1 MVDCIYMQYIT
12 KGVMKRNNKIT
23 LSIIVI
29 CLSIIACLFIGKY
42 YNINGVGRN
51 LGTFKNVI
59 LNEKYKD
66 TQFFSIEVKGIIE
79 GTAENGISKTL
90 RGDDINKVLDI
101 LNDIKLKEYEGVK
114 YNQQNFFNLKFIGAD
129 DAYLEMVIID
139 NKVMLI
145 QTNASSDERFSNG
158 YQIVNNNID
167 IIKNLEELLNDY

>member
-1 MVDCIYMQYIT
+1 
-12 KGVMKRNNKIT
+12 MKRNNKIT

-42 YNINGVGRN
+42 YNINGVRRN
-51 LGTFKNVI
+51 LGTFENII

-66 TQFFSIEVKGIIE
+66 TQFFSVEVMGIIE
-79 GTAENGISKTL
+79 GTAENGISKTI
-90 RGDDINKVLDI
+90 RGDDINTVLDI
-101 LNDIKLKEYEGVK
+101 LNDIKLKEYEEVK

-129 DAYLEMVIID
+129 DAYLEVVIID

-145 QTNASSDERFSNG
+145 QTNASSDERFSDG

-167 IIKNLEELLNDY
+167 VIKNLEELLNDH

>member
-1 MVDCIYMQYIT
+1 MQYIT

-23 LSIIVI
+23 LSIIFI
-29 CLSIIACLFIGKY
+29 CLSIIACIFIGKY
-42 YNINGVGRN
+42 YNINGVGRI

-59 LNEKYKD
+59 LNEEYKD

-79 GTAENGISKTL
+79 CTAENGISKTI

-129 DAYLEMVIID
+129 DAYLEVVIID